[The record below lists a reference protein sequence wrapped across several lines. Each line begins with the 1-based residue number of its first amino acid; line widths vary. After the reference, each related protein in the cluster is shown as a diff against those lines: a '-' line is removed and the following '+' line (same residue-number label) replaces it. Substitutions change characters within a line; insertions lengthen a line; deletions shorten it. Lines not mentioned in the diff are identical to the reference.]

1 MEGRT
6 GPPRAIR
13 VVTRPQERG
22 GGGGSET
29 EEKKYVYFESRV
41 EASPEKGINVE

>member
-13 VVTRPQERG
+13 VVTRPQEQGWRWG
-22 GGGGSET
+22 LRDRK
-29 EEKKYVYFESRV
+29 KKYVYFESRV
-41 EASPEKGINVE
+41 ERPLLKRV